1 MPAIRSLQE
10 FGDCR
15 LAGTVGK
22 GIMMA
27 DNYTS
32 KHEARNAIVVLILI
46 GFLEA
51 LADLITGVPLP

>member
-1 MPAIRSLQE
+1 
-10 FGDCR
+10 
-15 LAGTVGK
+15 
-22 GIMMA
+22 MMA